1 MCGIV
6 GYIGKNE
13 ATPVLVEGLKTL
25 EYRGYDSSGVA
36 VLNNELNMVKT
47 KGRIADLE
55 ARLEGK
61 DIHGTLGI
69 GHTRW
74 ATHGEPSDH
83 NAHPHMNEEGTLALV
98 HNGIIENYIQL
109 KEELIDKG
117 YRFLSETDTEIALQL
132 VDLYLKETGDLLE
145 AVAKTVDRVEGSYAF
160 GVVSAS
166 EPDKLIA
173 ARKESPLVIGI
184 GDGENF
190 IASDVPA
197 IIRHTR
203 DVYFIED
210 HELVVVT
217 ADDITIMDYDKNVK
231 SRDVYN
237 VTWDIEAAEKGGF
250 DHFMIKEIFEQPQAI
265 KDTLTPR
272 LPLDKDEV
280 YLDGIK
286 LGKEELDNI
295 NKIYVVACG
304 TAYYAGLSMKYL
316 VEKYARIP
324 VVCEVASEFRYNDP
338 IIDEH
343 TLMVVVSQSGETA
356 DTLAALR
363 MAKKAGARVLG
374 VVNAVGSTISR
385 EADDVVYVWAGPEIA
400 VASTKAYTTMVC
412 ALYLIAM
419 KIAMELGVMS
429 VNSFREKR
437 DFLYKLPEQVQGIL
451 DKAPEIEA
459 LAKKHIDMKNVFY
472 IGRGLDYAA
481 AMEGALKIKE
491 IAYLHAEPYAAG
503 ELKHGPIALIE
514 DNTLLMGLVGQESL
528 YEKTVSN
535 IKEVKSRGASVMAI
549 AMEGNGSIEQVAED
563 VVYVP
568 RTHWT
573 MAAIL
578 ENIPQQLFAYYIA
591 KELGHDVDKP
601 RNLAKSVTVE

>member
-1 MCGIV
+1 MCDIV
-6 GYIGKNE
+6 GYIGKQE
-13 ATPVLVEGLKTL
+13 ATPILIEGLKTL

-36 VLNNELNMVKT
+36 VLNSELNMVKT
-47 KGRIADLE
+47 KGRLANLE
-55 ARLEGK
+55 ERLEGK
-61 DIHGTLGI
+61 NIHGTLGI
-69 GHTRW
+69 RHTRW

-83 NAHPHMNEEGTLALV
+83 NSHPHMNESGTIALV
-98 HNGIIENYIQL
+98 HNGIIENYIPL
-109 KEELIDKG
+109 KEELIAKG
-117 YRFLSETDTEIALQL
+117 YRFVSETDTEIAVQL
-132 VDLYLKETGDLLE
+132 VDYYMKETGNLLD
-145 AVAKTVDRVEGSYAF
+145 AVAKTVNRVEGSYAF
-160 GVVSAS
+160 GVVTST

-184 GDGENF
+184 GEGENF

-197 IIRHTR
+197 ILKHTR
-203 DVYFIED
+203 EVYFIED

-217 ADDITIMDYDKNVK
+217 ADGITIMDYDKNVK

-237 VTWDIEAAEKGGF
+237 VTWDIEAAEKGGY
-250 DHFMIKEIFEQPQAI
+250 DHFMLKEIHEQPQAM

-280 YLDGIK
+280 YLDGID
-286 LGKEELDNI
+286 LTKEVLEGID
-295 NKIYVVACG
+295 KIYVVACG
-304 TAYYAGLSMKYL
+304 TAYYAGLTGKYL
-316 VEKYARIP
+316 IEKYSRIP

-338 IIDEH
+338 IIDEK
-343 TLMVVVSQSGETA
+343 TLMIVVSQSGETA

-385 EADDVVYVWAGPEIA
+385 EADDVLYVWAVPEIA
-400 VASTKAYTTMVC
+400 VSSTKSYTTMVL
-412 ALYLIAM
+412 AMHLISM
-419 KIAMELGVMS
+419 KIAMELGKMS
-429 VNSFREKR
+429 VDSFREKR
-437 DFLYKLPEQVQGIL
+437 EFLYKLPAQVQTIL
-451 DKAPEIEA
+451 ERAPEIEG
-459 LAKKHIDMKNVFY
+459 LAKKHVDMKNVFY

-491 IAYLHAEPYAAG
+491 IAYLHAEPYPAG

-514 DNTLLMGLVGQESL
+514 DETLLMGLVGQESL
-528 YEKTVSN
+528 FEKTVSN
-535 IKEVKSRGASVMAI
+535 IKEVKARGASVMAI
-549 AMEGNGSIEQVAED
+549 AMEGNENIAQVAED

-573 MAAIL
+573 MASIL

>member
-6 GYIGKNE
+6 GYIGKQE
-13 ATPVLVEGLKTL
+13 ATPILIEGLKTL

-36 VLNNELNMVKT
+36 VLNNELKMVKT
-47 KGRIADLE
+47 KGRLANLE
-55 ARLEGK
+55 EKLATVSL
-61 DIHGTLGI
+61 HGSLGI

-83 NAHPHMNEEGTLALV
+83 NSHPHMNEEGTIALV
-98 HNGIIENYIQL
+98 HNGIIENYITL
-109 KEELIDKG
+109 KEELIAKG
-117 YRFLSETDTEIALQL
+117 YRFLSETDTEIAVQL
-132 VDLYLKETGDLLE
+132 VDYYLKETGNLLD
-145 AVAKTVDRVEGSYAF
+145 AVVKTIGRVEGSYAF
-160 GVVSAS
+160 GVISSS

-173 ARKESPLVIGI
+173 VRKESPLVIGV
-184 GDGENF
+184 GKGENF

-197 IIRHTR
+197 ILKHTR
-203 DVYFIED
+203 EVFFIED
-210 HELVVVT
+210 RELVVVT
-217 ADDITIMDYDKNVK
+217 ADDITIMDYDKNIK

-237 VTWDIEAAEKGGF
+237 VTWDIEAAEKGGY
-250 DHFMIKEIFEQPQAI
+250 DHFMMKEIFEQPQAI

-280 YLDGIK
+280 TLDGIE
-286 LGKEELDNI
+286 LSKEVLEKID
-295 NKIYVVACG
+295 KIYVVGCG
-304 TAYYAGLSMKYL
+304 TAYYAGLTGKYL
-316 VEKYARIP
+316 IEKYSRIP
-324 VVCEVASEFRYNDP
+324 VVCDVASEFRYNDP
-338 IIDEH
+338 IIDDH

-363 MAKKAGARVLG
+363 MAKKAGARVIG

-385 EADDVVYVWAGPEIA
+385 EADDVLYVWAGPEIA

-412 ALYLIAM
+412 AMHLISM
-419 KIAMELGVMS
+419 KMAMELGKMS
-429 VNSFREKR
+429 VNAFRELR
-437 DFLYKLPEQVQGIL
+437 DAMYKLPGQVQSIL
-451 DKAPEIEA
+451 DAAPSIEA

-491 IAYLHAEPYAAG
+491 VAYLHAEPYPAG

-514 DNTLLMGLVGQESL
+514 NETLLMGLVGQEAL
-528 YEKTVSN
+528 FEKTVSN
-535 IKEVKSRGASVMAI
+535 IKEVKARGASVMAI
-549 AMEGNGSIEQVAED
+549 AMEGNQQIEQVADD
-563 VVYVP
+563 VVFVP

-573 MAAIL
+573 MSPML

>member
-6 GYIGKNE
+6 GYIGSKK
-13 ATPVLVEGLKTL
+13 ATPILVEGLKTL

-36 VLNNELNMVKT
+36 VVNSHLNMVKT
-47 KGRIADLE
+47 KGRLANLE
-55 ARLEGK
+55 EKLGGERIE
-61 DIHGTLGI
+61 GTLGI

-83 NAHPHMNEEGTLALV
+83 NAHPHLNEAGTIALV

-117 YRFLSETDTEIALQL
+117 YRFVSETDTEIAVQL
-132 VDLYLKETGDLLE
+132 VDYYLEATGNLLD
-145 AVAKTVDRVEGSYAF
+145 AVAKTVHRIEGSYAL
-160 GVVSAS
+160 GVVAAS
-166 EPDKLIA
+166 EPGKLIA

-184 GDGENF
+184 GQGENF

-197 IIRHTR
+197 ILKHTR

-210 HELVVVT
+210 YELVVVT
-217 ADDITIMDYDKNVK
+217 AEDVTIMDYDKKVK
-231 SRDVYN
+231 SRDIYN
-237 VTWDIEAAEKGGF
+237 VTWDVAAAEKGGF
-250 DHFMIKEIFEQPQAI
+250 DHFMLKEIFEQPQAM
-265 KDTLTPR
+265 KDTLVPR
-272 LPLDKDEV
+272 LPLDQDAV
-280 YLDGIK
+280 HLDGID
-286 LGKEELDNI
+286 LTRQVLEAID
-295 NKIYVVACG
+295 KIYIVACG
-304 TAYYAGLSMKYL
+304 TAYYAGLTGKHL
-316 VEKYARIP
+316 IEKYARIP

-338 IIDEH
+338 IIDEK
-343 TLMVVVSQSGETA
+343 TLMIVVSQSGETA

-363 MAKKAGARVLG
+363 MAKKAGARVMG

-385 EADDVVYVWAGPEIA
+385 EADDVFYVWAGPEIA
-400 VASTKAYTTMVC
+400 VASTKAYSTMVL
-412 ALYLIAM
+412 AMHLISM
-419 KIAMELGVMS
+419 KIAMELGKMS

-437 DFLYKLPEQVQGIL
+437 DFLYKLPGQVQTIL
-451 DKAPEIEA
+451 DKATDIEA
-459 LAKKHIDMKNVFY
+459 LAKKHVTMKNVFY

-491 IAYLHAEPYAAG
+491 IAYLHAEPYPAG

-514 DNTLLMGLVGQESL
+514 EGTLLMGLVGQESL
-528 YEKTVSN
+528 FEKTVSN
-535 IKEVKSRGASVMAI
+535 IKEVKARGASVMAL
-549 AMEGNGSIEQVAED
+549 AMEGNEHIEQVAED
-563 VVYVP
+563 VFYVP

-573 MAAIL
+573 MVALL
-578 ENIPQQLFAYYIA
+578 ENIPQQLFAYYMA